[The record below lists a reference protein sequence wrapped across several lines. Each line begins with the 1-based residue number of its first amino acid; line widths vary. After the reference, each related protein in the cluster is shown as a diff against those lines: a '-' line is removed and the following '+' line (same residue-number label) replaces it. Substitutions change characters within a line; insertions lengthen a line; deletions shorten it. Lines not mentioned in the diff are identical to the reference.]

1 LPAEEKPTNITVTVT
16 EVSERI
22 QLLVKDEIELAKL
35 EVMTKVKSLVTGSAF
50 FAAAA
55 GLALFGVL
63 FFPVTLA
70 WVIDA
75 IFVTG
80 AGDIW
85 VGFLAVMLIFFA
97 GALMFVF
104 LGIRKMKVGS
114 PVPKQAIAEAQKIKE
129 TVTAKPEARA

>member
-1 LPAEEKPTNITVTVT
+1 LPAEEKQNNITVTVT

-35 EVMTKVKSLVTGSAF
+35 EVVTKLRSLLKGSAF

-55 GLALFGVL
+55 GLGLFGVL

-104 LGIRKMKVGS
+104 LGIRKIKVGS
-114 PVPKQAIAEAQKIKE
+114 PMPTQAIAEAQKIKQ